1 MLCLNAEGAPGKD
14 TENKKEQQMAEEEPD
29 KATCPRCSSH
39 NVRVMG
45 RKSNLRPRPQTG
57 NLQTD
62 LTPISTTVTYKC
74 QDCGHEWGETT
85 PR

>member
-1 MLCLNAEGAPGKD
+1 
-14 TENKKEQQMAEEEPD
+14 MAEKEPD
-29 KATCPRCSSH
+29 RATCPGCSSH
-39 NVRVMG
+39 NVRVTG

-74 QDCGHEWGETT
+74 EDCGHEWGETT
-85 PR
+85 PL